1 MDQQR
6 LGCERGIFGA
16 DSGRGLRPSVAVGIV
31 HAFAG
36 ENHGK

>member
-1 MDQQR
+1 LDLQK

-16 DSGRGLRPSVAVGIV
+16 DNRRGVRPSVAVGIL